1 MPVASTRTLEHIQ
14 SRYRTIPPLSRQ
26 ETNLLVQKWQ
36 TSQDYDAREKLIQAN
51 IRFVIQIAREYLGR
65 GLELSDL
72 VAEGNKGLLIAADRF
87 DVSRGFVFISY
98 AVHWLRAC
106 LDQACKQTAHTVRQP
121 GTSAPLA
128 AKLVK
133 GRQRLEQQLGRS
145 CTQREVLD
153 VLMPEAD
160 NDVIEGRMEAMTA
173 WQGSSSLDRDLVATG
188 GSLPET
194 STMWG
199 DVAPRQFPQLAVES
213 DADDK
218 LLVQQQKDLIG
229 DLLHLCTPR
238 EQQVVRMYFGLD
250 GRESMTLCAIG
261 RQLRLTRERI
271 RQVRNKALEKM
282 MRHREEVAEYL

>member
-1 MPVASTRTLEHIQ
+1 MPVASTFPFEHIQ

-36 TSQDYDAREKLIQAN
+36 NSQDYEARERLVAAN
-51 IRFVIQIAREYLGR
+51 IRFVMKIAQQYVNR

-87 DVSRGFVFISY
+87 DASRGFVFITYCVSW
-98 AVHWLRAC
+98 VKC
-106 LDQACKQTAHTVRQP
+106 LIDQACQQTAHTVRQP
-121 GTSAPLA
+121 STSATLA

-188 GSLPET
+188 GSLRET

-199 DVAPRQFPQLAVES
+199 DVAPRLFPQLAVES

-218 LLVQQQKDLIG
+218 LLVQQQRDLIR

-271 RQVRNKALEKM
+271 RQVRNKALGKM
-282 MRHREEVAEYL
+282 AQCREEVAEYL